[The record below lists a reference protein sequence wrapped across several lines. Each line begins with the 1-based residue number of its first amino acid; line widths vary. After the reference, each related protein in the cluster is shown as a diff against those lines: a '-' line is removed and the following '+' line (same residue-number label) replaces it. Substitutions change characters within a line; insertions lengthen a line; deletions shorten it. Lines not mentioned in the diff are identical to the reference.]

1 MATGKSGYNFTIAV
15 EKINDNYD
23 MKKGNKSKTNL
34 KSGIIA
40 GVSGAVGSAAGFV
53 GGDALASSVG
63 SEGEDIYA
71 EVVSDEDSPED
82 SSHASSVNI
91 SHDQPAHASPAQ
103 DASET
108 RPDPNPS
115 DMQAEP
121 TPTPT
126 PTPTEIAEP
135 IPAEPSAEPGVE
147 PESISDATVQAYDVI
162 DNGDGTY
169 MNVAV
174 LSVNGNQAF
183 VNDIDMD
190 NIVDTLAVD
199 SNGNGQIDPGEASDI
214 SAYGIEMPSPMD
226 VLAQETGTSGDGEP
240 VVVAD
245 PIDEPTPVDDGMT
258 DYQIDNSFSGDSGFF
273 DGDSGYD
280 DQLLAQE
287 TYSGNGFGDDGNPD
301 YINNANIDD
310 FMA

>member
-23 MKKGNKSKTNL
+23 MKKENKSKTNL

-115 DMQAEP
+115 DMQAE
-121 TPTPT
+121 PT

-310 FMA
+310 FMV

>member
-23 MKKGNKSKTNL
+23 MKKENKSKTNL

-121 TPTPT
+121 TPA
-126 PTPTEIAEP
+126 PTEIAEP

-310 FMA
+310 FMV

>member
-115 DMQAEP
+115 DMQAE
-121 TPTPT
+121 PT

>member
-23 MKKGNKSKTNL
+23 MKKENKSKTNL

-126 PTPTEIAEP
+126 EIAEP

-190 NIVDTLAVD
+190 DIVDTLAVD

>member
-1 MATGKSGYNFTIAV
+1 MATGKSVYNFTIAV

-23 MKKGNKSKTNL
+23 MKKENKSKTNL

-115 DMQAEP
+115 DMQAE
-121 TPTPT
+121 PT